1 MPCTRTFADGVPGV
15 PKRVNLRRLTLS
27 QAVPRP
33 IEEVFEFF
41 ADPCNLQRLTPA
53 FLHFHFLREPP
64 PRMQAGTRLD
74 YRVRL
79 YGVPLRWVTFIDEFE
94 SPYRFI
100 DSQMRGPYTSWRHTH
115 VFEAVSKNA
124 TLIRDLIEYRMPL
137 GLLGEIAHKLL
148 VARILQRIFDF
159 RTTEIRRLL
168 GESAR
173 G

>member
-1 MPCTRTFADGVPGV
+1 MYESLCRRGSGFAQ
-15 PKRVNLRRLTLS
+15 RVKLRHLTLS

-41 ADPCNLQRLTPA
+41 ADPCSLQLLTPA

-64 PRMQAGTRLD
+64 PRMHAGTVLD

-79 YGVPLRWVTFIDEFE
+79 YGVPLRWVTLIDAFE

-100 DSQMRGPYTSWRHTH
+100 VSQMRGPYTFWRHTH
-115 VFEAVSKNA
+115 VFEAVSKDA
-124 TLIRDLIEYRMPL
+124 TLIHDLVEYRMPL
-137 GLLGEIAHKLL
+137 GLLGEIAHKLF
-148 VARILQRIFDF
+148 VARILQLIFDF
-159 RTTEIRRLL
+159 RATEIRRLL

>member
-1 MPCTRTFADGVPGV
+1 V
-15 PKRVNLRRLTLS
+15 KLRRLKLS

-64 PRMQAGTRLD
+64 PLMQAGTILD
-74 YRVRL
+74 NRVRL
-79 YGVPLRWVTFIDEFE
+79 YGASLRWVTVIDEFE
-94 SPYRFI
+94 SAYRFV
-100 DSQMRGPYTSWRHTH
+100 DSQMRGPYPFWRHTH
-115 VFEAVSKNA
+115 VFEAVSKDA
-124 TLIRDLIEYRMPL
+124 TLIHDLMEYRMPL
-137 GLLGEIAHKLL
+137 GLLGDIAHELF
-148 VARILQRIFDF
+148 VVRILQRIFDF
-159 RTTEIRRLL
+159 RATEIRRLL